1 MVKPLN
7 LRCIEEAE
15 EKSGIDMQYL
25 LENLA
30 SIKGNK
36 LTEREI
42 IYLSLSLS
50 GYVNSYI
57 AYVLYRH
64 KLPTLE
70 ELKVCKDI
78 ERIEQNMKSDM
89 SKTVNIYVKELMALN
104 PDTNKPRWSKVIDF
118 LNKNGYK
125 KETMLRSNS
134 LELETPKLMIY
145 EGDKI
150 PIEIIESL
158 KQNGIHNVRV
168 LIVL

>member
-1 MVKPLN
+1 MGKPLD
-7 LRCIEEAE
+7 LTCIDEAE
-15 EKSGIDMQYL
+15 EKSGIDMQRL

-30 SIKGNK
+30 LIKGNE

-50 GYVNSYI
+50 RHINSYI

-64 KLPTLE
+64 KFPTLE
-70 ELKVCKDI
+70 DLKVCKDI

-89 SKTVNIYVKELMALN
+89 SKTVNIYVKELMGLN

-125 KETMLRSNS
+125 KKTVLRSDG
-134 LELETPKLMIY
+134 LEVEPQRLMIY

-150 PIEIIESL
+150 PTEIIESL